1 MHSALKLHKSVMEGR
16 RINVERTV
24 GGGGDCSAVDRDVSP
39 GVSYCASLNRAECS
53 LVPNT

>member
-1 MHSALKLHKSVMEGR
+1 MTAKSDCRSNR
-16 RINVERTV
+16 RGCAFELGSFDV
-24 GGGGDCSAVDRDVSP
+24 GGGVDCSLVDRDVSP

>member
-1 MHSALKLHKSVMEGR
+1 MTAKSDCRSTR
-16 RINVERTV
+16 RGCAFSLGSFDV
-24 GGGGDCSAVDRDVSP
+24 GGGVDCSAVDRDVSP